1 MCSYSGN
8 LIGLKR
14 SAFYSH
20 FPGLFISSISR
31 YGSGKAFNKLFE
43 QNSQIFVRVKR
54 NNKLV
59 NIPSEELVVNDI
71 VYLSSGEAVLADG
84 IIIKG
89 DVTVDESSLTG
100 ESYEIP
106 KKATTSFITDTNK
119 LYKGS
124 VIYSKECIMKV
135 TSVGINTLYGNAL
148 SELAEQTPIAL

>member
-1 MCSYSGN
+1 M
-8 LIGLKR
+8 
-14 SAFYSH
+14 
-20 FPGLFISSISR
+20 
-31 YGSGKAFNKLFE
+31 
-43 QNSQIFVRVKR
+43 
-54 NNKLV
+54 
-59 NIPSEELVVNDI
+59 VVNDI

-106 KKATTSFITDTNK
+106 KATTSFITDTNK

-148 SELAEQTPIAL
+148 SELAEQNPDSPLKLRLRELAKVISRMGYIAAFLVFISYLLSGIVISNHFEIDEIIKP